1 MDEIKFKK
9 INNHPIDKVRTK
21 NFIHKKQIII
31 RKKGTT
37 VNNLIKEKNN
47 KKDKIKDNSKFNKS
61 AILNKINNMNT
72 SIIKDKNDI
81 NNYFTNSNN
90 KMSLHRSLNSTIV
103 KPVIYHE
110 SYLKPIILPVNI
122 RYSGNFEDQN
132 KHLIQQIMNKTS
144 QTIDIS
150 KSRNIEKTNKIKLK
164 IDSIEKVDKNK
175 ENINKNSKGN
185 NIRRKVIIQKN
196 MKINNKLYNGKNEN
210 EKKHNK
216 YMLLNHPLPKEED
229 SLIIRRIKK
238 NSLKSNF
245 EKRKKFNTMI
255 PKIEKENNTKY
266 VSENKENEL
275 NNINR
280 ESLIYKSQK
289 LATEINQLPKSEIVN
304 NKGNNLRKSMKSQEK
319 INNII
324 VNNTLKQTYKEMV
337 KHKTFIVGLHNY
349 TINDHYKGPRDS
361 IKLNN
366 N

>member
-1 MDEIKFKK
+1 MKK
-9 INNHPIDKVRTK
+9 
-21 NFIHKKQIII
+21 
-31 RKKGTT
+31 
-37 VNNLIKEKNN
+37 
-47 KKDKIKDNSKFNKS
+47 
-61 AILNKINNMNT
+61 
-72 SIIKDKNDI
+72 
-81 NNYFTNSNN
+81 
-90 KMSLHRSLNSTIV
+90 
-103 KPVIYHE
+103 
-110 SYLKPIILPVNI
+110 
-122 RYSGNFEDQN
+122 
-132 KHLIQQIMNKTS
+132 
-144 QTIDIS
+144 
-150 KSRNIEKTNKIKLK
+150 
-164 IDSIEKVDKNK
+164 DKNK
-175 ENINKNSKGN
+175 ENINKNSKGI

-210 EKKHNK
+210 KKKHNK
-216 YMLLNHPLPKEED
+216 YIL
-229 SLIIRRIKK
+229 
-238 NSLKSNF
+238 LKSNF

-266 VSENKENEL
+266 VSDNKENEL

-289 LATEINQLPKSEIVN
+289 LATEINQLPKFEIVN